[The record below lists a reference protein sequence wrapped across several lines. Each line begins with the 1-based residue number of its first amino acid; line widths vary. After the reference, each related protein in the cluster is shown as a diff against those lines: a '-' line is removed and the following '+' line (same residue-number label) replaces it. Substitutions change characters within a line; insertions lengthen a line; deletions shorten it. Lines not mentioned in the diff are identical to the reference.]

1 MIELLQKETGD
12 TSLAPKLNGLF
23 VTWWEKRGDSTQS
36 FYNDKRNYAIY
47 DQEVCFYPNTKELY
61 QDYYQSALDRAF
73 RLKREERWQER
84 LLNRSLPDIQ
94 LKDMK
99 KIFNITLSETEKEIR
114 ILQEEDRILLLILE
128 KLMGSDFAGSLYLK
142 NVNELL
148 NEKVDIRQ
156 PIKTC
161 LSFKENGELASKDE
175 RMQITKNIISYG
187 SRKNYGLLRRYV
199 HDRRMPELFEYYP
212 TDDISFE
219 AIKQELDD
227 YNKAKQ
233 IVFDKVF
240 ELERALTERFKDEVM
255 AHFVSNDGGSRLKGN
270 IQHSPYLNLLES
282 KGIISKEVHRFLKAV
297 RNAFSHNQYPHK
309 KTMEIFVKEWN
320 KSNFANQIVNI
331 YKQKIEE
338 IIEIIKK

>member
-1 MIELLQKETGD
+1 
-12 TSLAPKLNGLF
+12 
-23 VTWWEKRGDSTQS
+23 
-36 FYNDKRNYAIY
+36 
-47 DQEVCFYPNTKELY
+47 
-61 QDYYQSALDRAF
+61 
-73 RLKREERWQER
+73 
-84 LLNRSLPDIQ
+84 
-94 LKDMK
+94 MK

-255 AHFVSNDGGSRLKGN
+255 AHFVNRDGGSRLKGN